1 MTAVLD
7 GETDSDRPMDVK
19 ERGRTTVS
27 SRALERVVSAV
38 AADTFGVTARAV
50 HVNLSDRNGL
60 LALQIRTPTWVAS
73 IDRVKRD
80 PAVVEASG
88 GTLIQRTI
96 DAQTTIRKRVSE
108 LSGAQIAHITVQLTG
123 VNTREERRVR

>member
-1 MTAVLD
+1 MTTILD
-7 GETDSDRPMDVK
+7 GQVDSVRPQEVR
-19 ERGRTTVS
+19 EHGRTSVS

-73 IDRVKRD
+73 IDRVKRA
-80 PAVVEASG
+80 PAVVESG

-96 DAQTTIRKRVSE
+96 DAQSTIRERVTE
-108 LSGAQIAHITVQLTG
+108 LSGAQIAHVTVQLTG
-123 VNTREERRVR
+123 INTREERRVR

>member
-1 MTAVLD
+1 MTTVLD
-7 GETDSDRPMDVK
+7 GRIDSVRPQDVQ

-38 AADTFGVTARAV
+38 TADTFGVTARAV
-50 HVNLSDRNGL
+50 HVNLTDRNGL
-60 LALQIRTPTWVAS
+60 LAIQIRTPTWVAS
-73 IDRVKRD
+73 LARVKHE

-96 DAQTTIRKRVSE
+96 NAQTTIRERVTA
-108 LSGAQIAHITVQLTG
+108 LSGAQIAHVTVQLTG
-123 VNTREERRVR
+123 INTQEERRVR

>member
-1 MTAVLD
+1 MTTILD
-7 GETDSDRPMDVK
+7 GQLDSVRPREVK

-38 AADTFGVTARAV
+38 TADTFGVTARAV
-50 HVNLSDRNGL
+50 HVNLTDRNGL
-60 LALQIRTPTWVAS
+60 LAIQIRTPIWVAS

-80 PAVVEASG
+80 SAVVEASG

-96 DAQTTIRKRVSE
+96 DAQTTIRARVTE
-108 LSGAQIAHITVQLTG
+108 LSGAQIAHVTVQLTG
-123 VNTREERRVR
+123 ITTMEEGRVR

>member
-1 MTAVLD
+1 MTTVLD
-7 GETDSDRPMDVK
+7 GQLGRVRPQEVK

-38 AADTFGVTARAV
+38 TADTFGVTARVV
-50 HVNLSDRNGL
+50 HVNLSDRHGL
-60 LALQIRTPTWVAS
+60 LALRIRTPTWVAS
-73 IDRVKRD
+73 IDHVKRD

-96 DAQTTIRKRVSE
+96 NAQTTIRERVTE
-108 LSGAQIAHITVQLTG
+108 LSGAQIAHVTVQLTG
-123 VNTREERRVR
+123 ISTQEEGRVR

>member
-1 MTAVLD
+1 MTTVLD
-7 GETDSDRPMDVK
+7 GQVDSVRPQEVK

-38 AADTFGVTARAV
+38 TADTFGVTARAV
-50 HVNLSDRNGL
+50 HVDLTDRNGL

-73 IDRVKRD
+73 LDRVKRE

-96 DAQTTIRKRVSE
+96 NAQTTIRERVTE
-108 LSGAQIAHITVQLTG
+108 LSGAQIAHVTVQLTG
-123 VNTREERRVR
+123 INTQEERRVR

>member
-1 MTAVLD
+1 MTTILD
-7 GETDSDRPMDVK
+7 GRIDSVRPQEVQK
-19 ERGRTTVS
+19 RGRTTVS

-60 LALQIRTPTWVAS
+60 LALQIRTPTWVVS
-73 IDRVKRD
+73 LDRVKRD

-88 GTLIQRTI
+88 GTLIERTI
-96 DAQTTIRKRVSE
+96 AAQTTIRERVSE
-108 LSGAQIAHITVQLTG
+108 LSGGTIAHVTVQLTG
-123 VNTREERRVR
+123 INAQKEGRVR

>member
-1 MTAVLD
+1 MTTVLD
-7 GETDSDRPMDVK
+7 GQVDSVRPQEVK

-38 AADTFGVTARAV
+38 TADTFGVTARAV
-50 HVNLSDRNGL
+50 HVNLTDRNGL
-60 LALQIRTPTWVAS
+60 LALQIRTSTWAAS
-73 IDRVKRD
+73 LDRVKRD

-96 DAQTTIRKRVSE
+96 NAQTTIRERVTE
-108 LSGAQIAHITVQLTG
+108 LSGAQIAHVTVQLTG
-123 VNTREERRVR
+123 INMQEEGRVR

>member
-1 MTAVLD
+1 MTTVLD
-7 GETDSDRPMDVK
+7 GRIDSVRPQDVQ

-38 AADTFGVTARAV
+38 TADTFGVTARVV
-50 HVNLSDRNGL
+50 HVNLTDRNGL
-60 LALQIRTPTWVAS
+60 LALQIRTPTWVMS

-80 PAVVEASG
+80 SAVVEASG

-96 DAQTTIRKRVSE
+96 NAQTTIRERVTE
-108 LSGAQIAHITVQLTG
+108 LCGAQIAHVTVQLTG
-123 VNTREERRVR
+123 INPQDEGRVR